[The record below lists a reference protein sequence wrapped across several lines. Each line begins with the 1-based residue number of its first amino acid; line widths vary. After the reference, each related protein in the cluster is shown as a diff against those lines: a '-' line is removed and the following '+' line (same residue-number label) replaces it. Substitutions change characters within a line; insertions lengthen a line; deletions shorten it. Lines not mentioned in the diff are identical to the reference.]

1 MHKLTFVL
9 VFSLSAAFAESP
21 RLAVVSQHVA
31 GGQLAVQ
38 VRNDSEV
45 AATAILVGTSDT
57 AFGSTDVLLGAR
69 EGRAVQPGEIAEV
82 KLAGSGGEEARILA
96 GVFEDGSTEGEAR
109 WVNQLLAARQQVYSQ
124 LPMALG
130 LLRNENVQSVS
141 ASTVAFWFHQWQD
154 RWLAADPTRAM
165 AIAMTAE
172 IYLKR
177 AGDAPAARPVQDLIQ
192 AFESLSNKLAASK
205 PELN

>member
-1 MHKLTFVL
+1 MRKLTFVL

-21 RLAVVSQHVA
+21 KLAVVSQQVA

-57 AFGSTDVLLGAR
+57 AFGSADVLLGER
-69 EGRAVQPGEIAEV
+69 EGRVVQPGEIAEV
-82 KLAGSGGEEARILA
+82 KFANAGGGEARVLA

-109 WVNQLLAARQQVYSQ
+109 WVNQLMATRRQVYSQ

-130 LLRNENVQSVS
+130 LLRNDNVQNVS
-141 ASTVAFWFHQWQD
+141 AATVAFWFRQWQD
-154 RWLAADPTRAM
+154 RWLAGDPTRAM
-165 AIAMTAE
+165 TIAMTAE

-177 AGDAPAARPVQDLIQ
+177 AGDTPAAAPARDLLQLFQD
-192 AFESLSNKLAASK
+192 LSNKLAASK
-205 PELN
+205 PAL